1 MCTYVHIIGNVVINY
16 QFNNFFLENYP
27 TPARRLVAVM
37 RKIVELEPY
46 TTTPF
51 NTDQIIMFK
60 NCVEYYESVKN
71 KEEVLANFEKEE
83 PIYWSHVLGRAAAIE
98 ILSLG
103 RTSPKTMEQMSL
115 LPFHDFEECVRICNK
130 YAAMVTEIT
139 EGVEQEIAAAGMGH
153 PA

>member
-1 MCTYVHIIGNVVINY
+1 MTSINKVKDLLSTVQHSESNY

-83 PIYWSHVLGRAAAIE
+83 PKQENKII
-98 ILSLG
+98 
-103 RTSPKTMEQMSL
+103 TM
-115 LPFHDFEECVRICNK
+115 
-130 YAAMVTEIT
+130 
-139 EGVEQEIAAAGMGH
+139 
-153 PA
+153 